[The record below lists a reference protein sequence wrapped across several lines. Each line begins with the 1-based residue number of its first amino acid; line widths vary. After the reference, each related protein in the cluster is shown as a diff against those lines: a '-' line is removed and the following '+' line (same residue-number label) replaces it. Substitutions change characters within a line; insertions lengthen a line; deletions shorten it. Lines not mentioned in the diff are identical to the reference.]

1 MVHPSECICTGM
13 AAKCMND
20 GMSYVYFWT
29 REDFKCGGKDNKT
42 PFISFIP
49 EQHLKWSNTTG
60 PLHKKVWNI
69 ITFFERNV
77 VGEILTHFFNNK
89 NPNLHPW
96 GLRHAWLDCTST
108 ILFSK

>member
-49 EQHLKWSNTTG
+49 EQHLNGVILLDRCTKKCGTL
-60 PLHKKVWNI
+60 LHFLKGMW
-69 ITFFERNV
+69 
-77 VGEILTHFFNNK
+77 
-89 NPNLHPW
+89 
-96 GLRHAWLDCTST
+96 
-108 ILFSK
+108 